1 MQNHMNG
8 ILDTMKMMM
17 LMNMKDNNMFNTIC
31 YILLSSLISFI
42 MSNDNCYFECEK
54 IIKNIL
60 SYFSIFQPKYNSV
73 ILDGKRCLKVTNYL
87 TKTDNL
93 FSNRF
98 SAFWYYISKN
108 NMNNDSIYCIRE
120 YANSSNIYDDYGEPK
135 RYNKNYELD
144 NDIDLD
150 DVDTNKDLFIVDQT
164 KYFKLTENIYCKV
177 SKVNDTGDEKKSY
190 EMEHITIEIY
200 SYKLGLNDIV
210 KYIDNIDND
219 YKNSLKKA
227 RNNKK
232 YIYTLIAANDNT
244 NSNSYEREVLSKWEE
259 CEFISTR
266 TFKNLFFENKKFL
279 INKLNFFTE
288 NKDWYN
294 YEGHPYTFGI
304 GLHGPPGTGKTSV
317 IKCIANKLQRH
328 IIVIPLSKIKTQ
340 TEFSEYF
347 FENYYN
353 RKNRK
358 KIDFADKIIVF
369 EDIDCMSDIVKAR
382 PINSENN
389 SESEFIE
396 HNEHN
401 ESNMDKTMKLQNK
414 LLNKIA
420 KKVDEDHNDM
430 TIIDFDKS
438 KNDKITLSFILNT
451 IDGLR
456 ETPGRILIITS
467 NNYNSLDPALVRPG
481 RIDITL
487 EMKNATIDTIKEMY
501 HHYYKDFIDI
511 EIENQLVDYKISPA
525 KLVNLRLEN
534 ENKED
539 FLQALI
545 KEMK

>member
-1 MQNHMNG
+1 MIIGLCIFCLVLFFYLHIQFHLKTGEDLEMYE
-8 ILDTMKMMM
+8 IDQPS
-17 LMNMKDNNMFNTIC
+17 KDRLEEIC
-31 YILLSSLISFI
+31 DLRQPVLF
-42 MSNDNCYFECEK
+42 DFECEK

-135 RYNKNYELD
+135 RYNKNYEVD

-266 TFKNLFFENKKFL
+266 TFKNLFFENKKL
-279 INKLNFFTE
+279 
-288 NKDWYN
+288 
-294 YEGHPYTFGI
+294 G
-304 GLHGPPGTGKTSV
+304 
-317 IKCIANKLQRH
+317 
-328 IIVIPLSKIKTQ
+328 
-340 TEFSEYF
+340 
-347 FENYYN
+347 
-353 RKNRK
+353 
-358 KIDFADKIIVF
+358 
-369 EDIDCMSDIVKAR
+369 
-382 PINSENN
+382 
-389 SESEFIE
+389 
-396 HNEHN
+396 
-401 ESNMDKTMKLQNK
+401 
-414 LLNKIA
+414 
-420 KKVDEDHNDM
+420 
-430 TIIDFDKS
+430 
-438 KNDKITLSFILNT
+438 SFC
-451 IDGLR
+451 
-456 ETPGRILIITS
+456 
-467 NNYNSLDPALVRPG
+467 
-481 RIDITL
+481 
-487 EMKNATIDTIKEMY
+487 
-501 HHYYKDFIDI
+501 
-511 EIENQLVDYKISPA
+511 
-525 KLVNLRLEN
+525 
-534 ENKED
+534 
-539 FLQALI
+539 
-545 KEMK
+545 